1 MVQDKIYE
9 YFERNPWLKVL
20 FIFNDEFIALDLESA
35 EWREGYRYVDFK
47 GDWFTTKYRLDNEWA
62 NDRVV
67 IFFHQQSPLQ
77 VKSLQA
83 NFPLMDVLTANMEY
97 HHQDHMA
104 FIQQHNIP
112 DIMIRFVEQNIRILQ
127 SEPMLRMLDSYY
139 ADRSINEDIATRGI
153 LSYCLKASR
162 VLEWDN
168 LLLRI
173 LFLGRA
179 SESKNSLNFYINLHK
194 SPTVAAKLNNKF
206 NKIFGVG
213 FDDLTVEKVGEI
225 VRVMKYNAITQGL
238 APSEADN
245 YRRYKINDSFAL
257 QHLNRII
264 ELAISQKK
272 TAGMLME
279 LFNDLGSDIK
289 EEDIIRWYGADANY
303 YFISDALCE
312 PILRTLLEQK
322 VETVPNDVIKRIEE
336 LVLKHS
342 DNGALAAVMDYT
354 LLVARFYEK
363 VSSISSF
370 ILNTPNDYISR
381 YCEEYYQID
390 QLYRQSLDVY
400 CNSIDK
406 SIPLFETVQ
415 TVKLSLDLNYSKF
428 VNRLN
433 MEWNKC
439 LVEAGGMGA
448 VKLLRQENFYDSI
461 VRPVEKKLVVI
472 ISDALRYEVAQ
483 ELLQEIAKSKHNARL
498 EPALAMLPTE
508 TKYCKP
514 ALFPHKSLSLVLD
527 KEPNMKVDDN
537 ILSDTAKRSV
547 HLTPYKSDAI
557 CVDYYT
563 DGVNKYIQDI
573 NREIFKH
580 PLVYVMHDVIDNT
593 GHDGVAKDIVEA
605 CRKTIND
612 IKELVRKILES
623 YGVTEVIVTAD
634 HGFLFNDI
642 EFAEKDKHKITEDYL
657 ERKSRYYLTHSSA
670 DYSGMVKFKLSEV
683 SGMNNV
689 DDVYVASPIGTNRL
703 QAEGGG
709 YMFTHGGSSLQ
720 ELIIP
725 VIICH
730 KETSDKKRPV
740 GVCIKDKNE
749 LSIQSSCIRFQL
761 VQSEAVSMETKARTI
776 TCAIYHNDK
785 PVTPVKKIYLNKTDA
800 SLDNR
805 IYQMNLTFNTQVDAK
820 VLELRIY
827 DVEDNINPL
836 IKENVTNNTLI
847 SNDFDFE

>member
-77 VKSLQA
+77 VKSLQV
-83 NFPLMDVLTANMEY
+83 NFPLMDVLAANMEY
-97 HHQDHMA
+97 HHQDHTA

-112 DIMIRFVEQNIRILQ
+112 DMMNRFVEQNIRILQ
-127 SEPMLRMLDSYY
+127 SEPMLRMLGTYY

-153 LSYCLKASR
+153 LSYCLKESR

-179 SESKNSLNFYINLHK
+179 SESKNSLDFYINLRK
-194 SPTVAAKLNNKF
+194 SPAVAAKLDNKF
-206 NKIFGVG
+206 NEIFGVS
-213 FDDLTVEKVGEI
+213 FDDSTVEKVGKI
-225 VRVMKYNAITQGL
+225 VKVMKYNAITQGL

-245 YRRYKINDSFAL
+245 YRRYRITDSFAL
-257 QHLNRII
+257 QHLNRLI

-342 DNGALAAVMDYT
+342 DNGVLAAVIDYT

-363 VSSISSF
+363 ASSIGSLT
-370 ILNTPNDYISR
+370 LNTPNDYVSR
-381 YCEEYYQID
+381 YCDEYCLLD

-400 CNSIDK
+400 CNSVDK

-415 TVKLSLDLNYSKF
+415 KVKLSLDLNYSKF

-433 MEWNKC
+433 MEWTKC
-439 LVEAGGMGA
+439 LVEAGGMGE
-448 VKLLRQENFYDSI
+448 VKLLRQEDFYDTM
-461 VRPVEKKLVVI
+461 VKPVKKKLAVI

-483 ELLQEIAKSKHNARL
+483 ELLQEIAKGKHIARL

-514 ALFPHKSLSLVLD
+514 ALFPHKSLSLYGTAGD
-527 KEPNMKVDDN
+527 QNMAVDSKT
-537 ILSDTAKRSV
+537 LGDTDKRSE
-547 HLTPYKSDAI
+547 HLALYKPDAI
-557 CVDYYT
+557 CVDFVK
-563 DGVNKYIQDI
+563 DGINKYITDK

-720 ELIIP
+720 ELLIP
-725 VIICH
+725 VILCH
-730 KETSDKKRPV
+730 KEQTDNKQPV
-740 GVCIKDKNE
+740 GVIVLDRN
-749 LSIQSSCIRFQL
+749 LSIQSSRIRFRLIQTD
-761 VQSEAVSMETKARTI
+761 AVSMETKARTI

-785 PVTPVKKIYLNKTDA
+785 PVTPVKQIDLDKSDA

-805 IYQMNLTFNTQVDAK
+805 KIQVDLTLNTHVDAK

-827 DVEDNINPL
+827 DVEDNLNPL
-836 IKENVTNNTLI
+836 VKENVTNNTLI
-847 SNDFDFE
+847 GNDFE